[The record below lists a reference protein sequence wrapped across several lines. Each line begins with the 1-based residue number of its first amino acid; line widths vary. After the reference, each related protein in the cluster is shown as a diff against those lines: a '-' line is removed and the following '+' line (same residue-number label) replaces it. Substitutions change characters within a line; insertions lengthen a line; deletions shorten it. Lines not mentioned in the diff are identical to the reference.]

1 MIINTHTVFIFVS
14 LFFSLSVHALDSHD
28 VMLVANSQAPGSLAV
43 AEKYCEVH
51 AIATNRT
58 LSLSLPATQT
68 VSQNVYLT
76 EIEIPVLRAA
86 KRQKAKVI
94 ILCYGMP
101 WRIVDD
107 GPSPRQNPFTS
118 SWASVDSELA
128 AKTHTGSRGYKTVP
142 NPYFGKQSPFNRTD
156 MYLVARL
163 DGPNAAAAL
172 ELIARAQIKPRQPF
186 KALIDLQP
194 EVNDSSGK
202 NVYAF
207 NVNLNR
213 AALYLRQ
220 AGIST
225 RVDTSQELAPSSPDP
240 LQFYWGWYAGPN
252 GNFTTNT
259 YKNYRWASGAVAVH
273 TCSFGARNLRR
284 AQSAAAGLITAGTTA
299 TIGTVNE
306 PLIGGWP
313 RPDMFFKNYVRPKGT
328 GLTFIESAYAATPF
342 LSWQTVFIGD
352 PLLRFTLH

>member
-1 MIINTHTVFIFVS
+1 MKLFMLL
-14 LFFSLSVHALDSHD
+14 LFFLLFPIAGRALDSHD
-28 VMLVANSQAPGSLAV
+28 VMLVANAQSPGSMAV
-43 AEKYCEVH
+43 AEKYCAVH
-51 AIATNRT
+51 AIATHRI
-58 LSLSLPATQT
+58 LRLSLPVTHT
-68 VSQNVYLT
+68 VSQNVYRA
-76 EIEIPVLRAA
+76 EIEAPVLRAA
-86 KRQKAKVI
+86 KHQKAKVI

-128 AKTHTGSRGYKTVP
+128 SNGHAGSRGYATVP

-163 DGPNAAAAL
+163 DGPNAAAAI
-172 ELIARAQIKPRQPF
+172 ELITRAQVKPGHPF

-194 EVNDSSGK
+194 EVNGSSGK

-207 NVNLNR
+207 NAHLTR

-220 AGIST
+220 AGIPT
-225 RVDTSQELAPSSPDP
+225 HLDTSQELAPAPSDP
-240 LQFYWGWYAGPN
+240 LQFYWGWYADPN

-259 YKNYRWASGAVAVH
+259 YKNYRWAPGAVAVH

-284 AQSAAAGLITAGTTA
+284 KQSAAAGLITAGATA

-306 PLIGGWP
+306 PLIGGWS
-313 RPDMFFKNYVRPKGT
+313 RPDMFFKNYVKPKNT
-328 GLTFIESAYAATPF
+328 GLTFIESACAATPF

-352 PLLRFTLH
+352 PLLRFSHQ